1 METLMQRFA
10 LFALLALAPLAFFS
24 QARGDDDP
32 KPAKKKPA
40 QIAHIRLHG
49 DMDEAPVMSEALFGA
64 APENFKIRLD
74 RIDKAA
80 KDTNVQAL
88 FIQLDELNVGFA
100 KLAEIRSA
108 LEKFRKTGK
117 KVYAYLE
124 SSNSKDYLAALA
136 ADVVCMPE
144 SGGLMI
150 VGMRAEILFF
160 KELLEKL
167 GIKADFLQMGVFKSA
182 AEPYTRTKFS
192 PEAKEQ
198 YTKVIDDFF
207 INDYVRVIAK
217 QRSKK
222 GKELSDDQ
230 VRKIVDTGL
239 FSAKDAKALG
249 LVDQITYFTGVEEL
263 IKKDLGVEETKVL
276 KDYGSKKADD
286 VDLSNPFA
294 IFKLLAPPKTTG
306 SGKKDR
312 IALIYAVGAIV
323 DGKSSKSFMD
333 GSTVGSTTMVD
344 AIRQADA
351 DPKVKAIVLRVDS
364 PGGSALAS
372 DLIWNEL
379 KSCKK
384 PVVAS
389 MSDTAASGGYY
400 ISMGAKKV
408 YAQPGTLTGS
418 IGVVGG
424 KLALKGLMDK
434 VGVTTDVISRGAN
447 SGLLASKS
455 EWTEG
460 ERTVMQKHME
470 DIYDLFLKRV
480 LENRA
485 AAGKKMTRDDLI
497 KLAEGRIWTG
507 RQALQF
513 GLVDTLGSL
522 EDAIDDAKQ
531 MAGLAKGADV
541 DYLILPKAGSFL
553 DSLMENPFLSQASL
567 RAALGDLPEAK
578 ETLRHVD
585 AMLQLR
591 NSRVTLMLPHPLVI
605 R

>member
-1 METLMQRFA
+1 MSAQRR
-10 LFALLALAPLAFFS
+10 LVLLYLSFVPLAFLTHVR
-24 QARGDDDP
+24 ADDDV
-32 KPAKKKPA
+32 KPVKKKPS

-49 DMDEAPVMSEALFGA
+49 GMDESPVSSEGLFGA
-64 APENFKIRLD
+64 PPENFKIRMD
-74 RIDKAA
+74 RIQKASQ
-80 KDTNVQAL
+80 DSNIQAL
-88 FIQLDELNVGFA
+88 FVHIDDLSVGWA
-100 KLAEIRSA
+100 KLAEIRTA

-117 KVYAYLE
+117 KVYAYLD
-124 SSNSKDYLAALA
+124 SGSAKDYLAALA
-136 ADVVCMPE
+136 ADFIVMPE

-182 AEPYTRTKFS
+182 AEPYTRSSMS
-192 PEAKEQ
+192 PEAKAQ
-198 YTKVIDDFF
+198 YSLVIDDFF
-207 INDYVRVIAK
+207 DNDYLRSISRY
-217 QRSKK
+217 RSKK
-222 GKELSDDQ
+222 GKGLGDAE
-230 VRKIVDTGL
+230 VRKIVDQGL
-239 FSAKDAKALG
+239 FSAKEAADLG
-249 LVDQITYFTGVEEL
+249 LIDRVAYQTEVEGL
-263 IKKDLGVEETKVL
+263 IKKDLGAEEVKIV

-286 VDLSNPFA
+286 IDFSNPFA
-294 IFKLLAPPKTTG
+294 IFKLLAPPKTAA

-333 GSTVGSTTMVD
+333 GSTVGSTTMIE

-379 KSCKK
+379 RNCTK

-408 YAQPGTLTGS
+408 YAHPGTLTGS

-424 KLALKGLMDK
+424 KIALKGLMDK
-434 VGVTTDVISRGAN
+434 VGVTTEVISRGAN
-447 SGLLASKS
+447 SGLLSSKFGWEPS
-455 EWTEG
+455 ERKAME
-460 ERTVMQKHME
+460 KHMA
-470 DIYDLFLKRV
+470 DIYELFLKRV
-480 LENRA
+480 IDNRA
-485 AAGKKMTRDDLI
+485 AAGKKMTRDELV

-507 RQALQF
+507 RQAF
-513 GLVDTLGSL
+513 ERGLVDALGTLD
-522 EDAIDDAKQ
+522 DAIADAK
-531 MAGLAKGADV
+531 GLGGIAANAEI
-541 DYLILPKAGSFL
+541 DYLVLPKPASFL
-553 DSLMENPFLSQASL
+553 DSLMENPLPFLEQASL
-567 RAALGDLPEAK
+567 GDAGRRFPEAK
-578 ETLRHVD
+578 EALRQID
-585 AMLQLR
+585 AVLR
-591 NSRVTLMLPHPLVI
+591 MRNERVLLTLPHPVLF